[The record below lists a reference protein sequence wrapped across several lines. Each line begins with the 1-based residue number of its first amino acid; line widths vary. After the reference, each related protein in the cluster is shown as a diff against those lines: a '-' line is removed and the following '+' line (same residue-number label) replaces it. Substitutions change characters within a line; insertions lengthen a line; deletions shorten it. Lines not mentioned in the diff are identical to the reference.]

1 MTNPNRVQKG
11 VPTAGRFAPGERT
24 EPAIHVGPDSELP
37 NVATASVAEVRTLAH
52 SKDPIVLAELTSSPV
67 IPDDVLEQL
76 ADPAQDTSVR
86 LAAVNTGYA
95 GTADRAAEDPNPL
108 VRAAALAGYDLSDD
122 NRQRLGRDTKVRRVI
137 GLISR

>member
-1 MTNPNRVQKG
+1 
-11 VPTAGRFAPGERT
+11 
-24 EPAIHVGPDSELP
+24 
-37 NVATASVAEVRTLAH
+37 
-52 SKDPIVLAELTSSPV
+52 
-67 IPDDVLEQL
+67 
-76 ADPAQDTSVR
+76 VR

>member
-1 MTNPNRVQKG
+1 MTNPNRVHKG

-37 NVATASVAEVRTLAH
+37 NVATASVAEVRTLAN
-52 SKDPIVLAELTSSPV
+52 SNDPIVLAELTSSPV